1 MYRIAMPWEVEW
13 IIERIRAHGFE
24 AFAVGGCVRDMI
36 LGREPGDWDIT
47 TSAEPARIK
56 QIFTK
61 TIDTGLKHGTVT
73 VLKNHQGYE
82 VTTYRIDG
90 EYQDGRH
97 PDSVEFTADL
107 TEDLKRRDFTINAMA
122 YSHETGVVDRFNGI
136 TDLYDRV
143 IRCVGL
149 AQDRFQEDALRILR
163 AIRFS
168 AQLGFSIEEATWQA
182 VCELAN
188 SLSKVSK
195 ERVQTELTKLLLSA
209 HPDKI
214 LLVEKAGLAEFV
226 TDGFA
231 EVFVRAREGAGEE
244 PFGMLYRLPQEKS
257 MRWAGFLRYMTPAES
272 VKILKGLKLDNE
284 TIDNVRVMTGGFQSP
299 IAPEKIEIRRM
310 LSRMTPGQ
318 FEGILHL
325 KAMDKDEDVHF
336 IRKLW
341 KEILADGDCVC
352 MKDLAV
358 SGGDLLAIGM
368 QPGRGLGEALGFL
381 FEQVIA
387 NPKLNQKELLLER
400 LGEWR

>member
-1 MYRIAMPWEVEW
+1 
-13 IIERIRAHGFE
+13 
-24 AFAVGGCVRDMI
+24 
-36 LGREPGDWDIT
+36 
-47 TSAEPARIK
+47 
-56 QIFTK
+56 
-61 TIDTGLKHGTVT
+61 
-73 VLKNHQGYE
+73 
-82 VTTYRIDG
+82 
-90 EYQDGRH
+90 
-97 PDSVEFTADL
+97 
-107 TEDLKRRDFTINAMA
+107 
-122 YSHETGVVDRFNGI
+122 
-136 TDLYDRV
+136 
-143 IRCVGL
+143 
-149 AQDRFQEDALRILR
+149 
-163 AIRFS
+163 
-168 AQLGFSIEEATWQA
+168 
-182 VCELAN
+182 
-188 SLSKVSK
+188 
-195 ERVQTELTKLLLSA
+195 
-209 HPDKI
+209 
-214 LLVEKAGLAEFV
+214 
-226 TDGFA
+226 
-231 EVFVRAREGAGEE
+231 
-244 PFGMLYRLPQEKS
+244 

-341 KEILADGDCVC
+341 KEILADGDCVR